1 MNLTSLSFRDKY
13 DSLFSR
19 TGLWRSSAK
28 NIKGRMENIRNN
40 KTISLVCVLLISI
53 TGSAWGNTQDILG
66 SWMGILRVGDVELR
80 IAYTI
85 QEDQD
90 GSLSASLHSLDE
102 VAYDIPVNEIQY
114 KDNKLTL
121 VCEAAQSTYEGQ
133 LVKGRNSVYFDG
145 QWKQA
150 GQVLDLDLSPV
161 EEIPRPNRPQD
172 PQPPFPY
179 EQQDVVFENI
189 PEVIQLAGTLTIPE
203 GPGPFP
209 VLVTISGS
217 GSQDR
222 NSNFF
227 EHKPFWVIADYLARL
242 GMAVLRY
249 DDRGVGGSTDAE
261 TEATTADLA
270 GDVQA
275 AVSFLLDHPD
285 IDPNRIGLIGH
296 SEGGIIAPMV
306 ATEIEDIALIV
317 LLAGPSVPGSKIL
330 LDQNED
336 IYRANGAPESVIELR
351 LTYLSRVF
359 EILQDYPDNAE
370 AKEKIR
376 EEFIQTYGQSLSQEE
391 LDAEAEAWTSP
402 WLRFFILYDPGPTLA
417 QVTCPV
423 LALFCERD
431 IQVDVNENLPVME
444 SIFFEAGHTDYLVRE
459 LPELNHLFQTAETGV
474 IEEYAQIEETFSP
487 AALDVIGA
495 WISERFFDDI
505 K

>member
-1 MNLTSLSFRDKY
+1 LISF
-13 DSLFSR
+13 
-19 TGLWRSSAK
+19 TGLVWAD
-28 NIKGRMENIRNN
+28 
-40 KTISLVCVLLISI
+40 
-53 TGSAWGNTQDILG
+53 TQDILG
-66 SWMGILRVGDVELR
+66 SWMGTLRVGDLELR

-85 QEDQD
+85 EEDQD
-90 GSLSASLHSLDE
+90 GSLSATLHSLDE
-102 VAYDIPVNEIQY
+102 VVYDIPVNDIQY
-114 KDNKLTL
+114 QDNQLTL
-121 VCEAAQSTYEGQ
+121 ISEAAQSTYEGR
-133 LVKGRNSVYFDG
+133 LVSGRNSIYFDG

-150 GQVLDLDLSPV
+150 GLSFDLDLRPV
-161 EEIPRPNRPQD
+161 EEIPRPIRPQD

-179 EQQDVVFENI
+179 EQQEVVFENI
-189 PEVIQLAGTLTIPE
+189 PAGIQLAGTLTVPE

-222 NSNFF
+222 NSTFF

-242 GMAVLRY
+242 GIAVLRY
-249 DDRGVGGSTDAE
+249 DDRGVGGSTNSE

-275 AVSFLLDHPD
+275 AVSFLMDHPD

-306 ATEIEDIALIV
+306 ATEIDEIAMIV
-317 LLAGPSVPGSKIL
+317 LLAGPGVPGSKIL

-336 IYRANGAPESVIELR
+336 ILRAQGASEQYIETW

-359 EILQDYPDNAE
+359 EILHDYPGDAE

-376 EEFIQTYGQSLSQEE
+376 EAFVQTYGQSSPQELE
-391 LDAEAEAWTSP
+391 NEVEVWISAWM
-402 WLRFFILYDPGPTLA
+402 RFFVLYDPAPTLA
-417 QVTCPV
+417 QVTCPI

-431 IQVDVNENLPVME
+431 IQVNVSQNLPVME
-444 SIFFEAGHTDYLVRE
+444 AILAQAGHTDYLVHE
-459 LPELNHLFQTAETGV
+459 LPELNHLFQTAQTGV

-487 AALDVIGA
+487 IALDLIGA
-495 WISERFFDDI
+495 WVSERFFVDI
-505 K
+505 EQ

>member
-1 MNLTSLSFRDKY
+1 MIVLI
-13 DSLFSR
+13 
-19 TGLWRSSAK
+19 W
-28 NIKGRMENIRNN
+28 I
-40 KTISLVCVLLISI
+40 LLISF
-53 TGSAWGNTQDILG
+53 TGSVWADTQDILG
-66 SWMGILRVGDVELR
+66 SWMGPLHVGDVVLR

-85 QEDQD
+85 EVDQD
-90 GSLSASLHSLDE
+90 GSLSATLHSLDE
-102 VAYDIPVNEIQY
+102 VVYDIPVNEILYQ
-114 KDNKLTL
+114 DNQLTL
-121 VCEAAQSTYEGQ
+121 ISEAAQSTYEGR
-133 LVKGRNSVYFDG
+133 LVSGRNSIYFDG

-150 GQVLDLDLSPV
+150 GLSFDLDLRPV

-179 EQQDVVFENI
+179 EEQEVVFENI
-189 PEVIQLAGTLTIPE
+189 PAGIQLAGTLTVPE

-222 NSNFF
+222 NSTFF

-242 GMAVLRY
+242 GIAVLRY
-249 DDRGVGGSTDAE
+249 DDRGVGGSTNAE

-270 GDVQA
+270 GDVSA
-275 AVSFLLDHPD
+275 AVSFLMDHPD

-306 ATEIEDIALIV
+306 AAEIENIALIV
-317 LLAGPSVPGSKIL
+317 LLAGPGVPGSKIL

-336 IYRANGAPESVIELR
+336 ILRAQGAPEQYIETW

-359 EILQDYPDNAE
+359 EILQDYPDDAV

-376 EEFIQTYGQSLSQEE
+376 EVYIQIYGQVSSQELE
-391 LDAEAEAWTSP
+391 NEAEVWTSA
-402 WLRFFILYDPGPTLA
+402 WMRFFVLYDPAPTLA
-417 QVTCPV
+417 QVTCPI

-431 IQVDVNENLPVME
+431 IQVNVSQNLPVME
-444 SIFFEAGHTDYLVRE
+444 DILAQAGHTDYIVHD
-459 LPELNHLFQTAETGV
+459 LPELNHLFQTAQTGV
-474 IEEYAQIEETFSP
+474 IEEYAQIEETFSLT
-487 AALDVIGA
+487 ALDLIGA

-505 K
+505 EQ

>member
-1 MNLTSLSFRDKY
+1 MIVYLVEEAYGGAVLKY
-13 DSLFSR
+13 N
-19 TGLWRSSAK
+19 T
-28 NIKGRMENIRNN
+28 MENIRYN
-40 KTISLVCVLLISI
+40 KTISLVLVLLISI
-53 TGSAWGNTQDILG
+53 TSSAWANTQDILG

-90 GSLSASLHSLDE
+90 GSLSATLHSLDE
-102 VAYDIPVNEIQY
+102 VAYDIPVNEILY
-114 KDNKLTL
+114 EDNQLTL
-121 VCEAAQSTYEGQ
+121 VCETAQSTYEGQ
-133 LVKGRNSVYFDG
+133 LVKGRSSVHFDG

-150 GQVLDLDLSPV
+150 GLSFDLDLQPV
-161 EEIPRPNRPQD
+161 EEIPRPNRPQN

-179 EQQDVVFENI
+179 EQQEVVFENI
-189 PEVIQLAGTLTIPE
+189 PAGIQLAGTLTIPE
-203 GPGPFP
+203 GTGPFP

-222 NSNFF
+222 NSTFF

-242 GMAVLRY
+242 GIAVLRY
-249 DDRGVGGSTDAE
+249 DDRGVGGSTNSE
-261 TEATTADLA
+261 IEATSADLA
-270 GDVQA
+270 GDVSA

-317 LLAGPSVPGSKIL
+317 LLAGPGVPGSKIL

-336 IYRANGAPESVIELR
+336 ILRANGAPEQYIETW

-359 EILQDYPDNAE
+359 EILQDYPDDAV
-370 AKEKIR
+370 AKEKIK
-376 EEFIQTYGQSLSQEE
+376 EAFVQTYGQGSSQELE
-391 LDAEAEAWTSP
+391 NEAEVWTSA
-402 WLRFFILYDPGPTLA
+402 WMRFFVLYDPGPTLA

-423 LALFCERD
+423 LALFCELD
-431 IQVDVNENLPVME
+431 IQVAVSQNLPIME
-444 SIFFEAGHTDYLVRE
+444 SIFAQAGHTDYLVHE
-459 LPELNHLFQTAETGV
+459 LPELNHLFQTAKTGV

-487 AALDVIGA
+487 TALDLIGA
-495 WISERFFDDI
+495 WISERFFVDI
-505 K
+505 EQ

>member
-1 MNLTSLSFRDKY
+1 MIVYLVEEAYGGAVL
-13 DSLFSR
+13 
-19 TGLWRSSAK
+19 K
-28 NIKGRMENIRNN
+28 NIKGYMGNIRKN
-40 KTISLVCVLLISI
+40 KTISLVLVLLISF
-53 TGSAWGNTQDILG
+53 TGSVWADTQDILG
-66 SWMGILRVGDVELR
+66 SWMGTLHVGDLVLR

-90 GSLSASLHSLDE
+90 GSLSATLHSLDE
-102 VAYDIPVNEIQY
+102 VVYDIPVNEIQY
-114 KDNKLTL
+114 QDNQLTL
-121 VCEAAQSTYEGQ
+121 ICEAAQSTYEGR
-133 LVKGRNSVYFDG
+133 LISGRNSVYFDG

-150 GQVLDLDLSPV
+150 GQSFDLDLRPV

-179 EQQDVVFENI
+179 EQQEVVFENI
-189 PEVIQLAGTLTIPE
+189 PAGIQLAGTLTIPE
-203 GPGPFP
+203 GTGPFP

-227 EHKPFWVIADYLARL
+227 EHKPFWVLADYLARL

-270 GDVQA
+270 GDVIA
-275 AVSFLLDHPD
+275 AVSFLLEHPD

-306 ATEIEDIALIV
+306 ATEIDDIALIV
-317 LLAGPSVPGSKIL
+317 LLAGPGVPGSKIL

-336 IYRANGAPESVIELR
+336 IYRANGAPESVIETR
-351 LTYLSRVF
+351 LTYLHSVF
-359 EILQDYPDNAE
+359 EILQDYPDDAE

-376 EEFIQTYGQSLSQEE
+376 EAIIQIYGQTSSQELE
-391 LDAEAEAWTSP
+391 DEAEAWTSA
-402 WLRFFILYDPGPTLA
+402 WLRFFILYDPGPTLS

-431 IQVDVNENLPVME
+431 IQVDVSQNLPVME
-444 SIFFEAGHTDYLVRE
+444 SIFAEAGHTDYLVQE
-459 LPELNHLFQTAETGV
+459 LPELNHLFQTAPTGV

-495 WISERFFDDI
+495 WISERFFVDI
-505 K
+505 EQ